1 MKYYKGFNPDMTCR
15 GFQFEEGK
23 EYVHDGEVKLCN
35 SGFHACENPLEV
47 FLYYPPCDENGNL
60 NKFHEVVLDD
70 ISDERDCGS
79 SKVCAKKI
87 KIGAELNF
95 FGLAKAHVE
104 WVKNN
109 LDKNASAVNS
119 GNYSSAVNSGDW
131 SSAVNSGYSSSAVNS
146 GYGSSA
152 VNSGDSSSAVN
163 SGNYSSAVNSGY
175 GSSAVNSGYS
185 SSAVNSGNYSS
196 AVNSGS
202 NGIAVAWGKDGKA
215 KGAKGCYLVL
225 SEWGEY
231 DGNGFPLLGAKMVF
245 VDGEKIKEDTFYHLV
260 KGRIREV
267 K

>member
-15 GFQFEEGK
+15 GFQFKEGE
-23 EYVHDGEVKLCN
+23 EYVHDDEVKLCK

-47 FLYYPPCDENGNL
+47 FEHYPPCDENGNL

-70 ISDERDCGS
+70 ISDERENDS
-79 SKVCAKKI
+79 TKVCAKKI
-87 KIGAELNF
+87 KVGAELNF

-104 WVKNN
+104 WVKSN
-109 LDKNASAVNS
+109 LDENASAVNS
-119 GNYSSAVNSGDW
+119 GD
-131 SSAVNSGYSSSAVNS
+131 
-146 GYGSSA
+146 GSSA
-152 VNSGDSSSAVN
+152 VNSGDRSSAVN
-163 SGNYSSAVNSGY
+163 SGE
-175 GSSAVNSGYS
+175 
-185 SSAVNSGNYSS
+185 
-196 AVNSGS
+196 